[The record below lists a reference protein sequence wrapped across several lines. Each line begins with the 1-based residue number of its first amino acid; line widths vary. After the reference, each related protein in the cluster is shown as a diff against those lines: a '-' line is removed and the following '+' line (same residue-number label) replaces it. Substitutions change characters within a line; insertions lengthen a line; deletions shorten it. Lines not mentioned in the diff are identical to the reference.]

1 MIDTQSIKNSFSP
14 KIKITQNKSYGPKW
28 NSWAD
33 WFSRWRI
40 WKFTFKWK
48 KALLFL
54 LMLIFKSWSIH
65 HLQLFLEN
73 KTVKISGS
81 NTCQIVYLS
90 SFVLMICAAKNAIL
104 CEFSWIE
111 ARLLKDNLISNY
123 VLIQIK
129 DADVLTWHA

>member
-1 MIDTQSIKNSFSP
+1 MV
-14 KIKITQNKSYGPKW
+14 QNEIPELIGFH
-28 NSWAD
+28 AD
-33 WFSRWRI
+33 VYEKLLSNE
-40 WKFTFKWK
+40 